1 VFLAEEAPETAPEG
15 PCGGAQ
21 TLEIPELMGMNKHKL
36 LV

>member
-21 TLEIPELMGMNKHKL
+21 TLEIPELMGKN
-36 LV
+36 